1 MAQQGG
7 HNHTIDIPVVLG
19 PMVLKV
25 ALLAAVCAVTG
36 FALMRAFLGEPNRRT
51 VAWLTGCAAGAVLL
65 ELLLAGPLAIPEQTV
80 PLILAGLAAPV
91 ALAVSTKP
99 ALVAVRP
106 HARRVAPWIVALT
119 SGFAIAEFGRAWFA
133 GPKVPTN
140 LLHTGLIVAL
150 LGLSWFT
157 LGVPRARLAKAA
169 VYLVAG
175 IAATAAIAGAAQA
188 TALA

>member
-1 MAQQGG
+1 MATQGG
-7 HNHTIDIPVVLG
+7 HDHTIDIPVVLG

-51 VAWLTGCAAGAVLL
+51 VAWLTGCAAGAALV

-91 ALAVSTKP
+91 ALAVSEQP
-99 ALVAVRP
+99 ALVAITP

-119 SGFAIAEFGRAWFA
+119 SGFALAEFGRAWLA
-133 GPKVPTN
+133 GPTVSAN

-150 LGLSWFT
+150 VGLSWFT
-157 LGVPRARLAKAA
+157 LGVPRARPARAA
-169 VYLVAG
+169 VYVVAG
-175 IAATAAIAGAAQA
+175 IAAAAAFAGAAQA